1 MANATE
7 QNQFDQAVRLIEP
20 GDSVVGGAGA
30 PVNQPLQALAN
41 RTIWLKNQ
49 TEALQTAS
57 EGKAASATEI
67 QAGNG
72 LTGGGSL
79 AQSRTIALATP
90 GQITATSQ
98 NAVQENSH
106 THAIDTATTTRAGI
120 VQLDNTVSE
129 AENTAATPKAV
140 KAAYDKAVAAT
151 ATANLKVSLTG
162 DQTIIGQKTF
172 TAATQ
177 FQSGIH
183 LSANQTHWNGGYKAY
198 IGADNDNAHIVFG
211 DDTLRL
217 HGANNR
223 ISYNNHDIFHKANKP
238 RFGEDIE
245 GKPNTLSGYG
255 IGNFKVETFQGDL
268 NTLKTD
274 GIYSLPTAVGSSN
287 LPVENTAC
295 HIQVIAGTQPG
306 RCRQLGYPAYT
317 SDVYERHQVSSANDN
332 WSAWKKLNSDGI
344 PVGAIVSFPKA
355 VQNPAGYLKANGT
368 TFAQNTFPDLY
379 RALGNTNKLP
389 DLSRT
394 DIGITAWFPS
404 DQIPSGWLSF
414 DDIRTRVTE
423 SAYPELYR
431 LLVAQYGSIRNVP
444 QAEDRFIRNAG
455 NGLAV
460 GTKQEDEIKRHVHK
474 VFSHWVNH
482 PHAAALGYE
491 DRNERQRSALVS
503 TWTDENL
510 SDNGF
515 LTPRLDSKMATGG
528 DENRPKA
535 LVLKLCIKAA
545 DTLGEAVFWIKSH
558 GETVNAGA
566 LDAGTL
572 AQGLQ
577 DKADR
582 DHTHTA
588 AQIQGLDEKI
598 STAVAAQFTRQTIG
612 GVDIVRFPDGTMIQ
626 TGSYRFTRSGGP
638 IENEVVFPVAFADGN
653 VKCFVSERHSGRT
666 NSKGQFNWLF
676 IRAKN
681 HAAAI
686 ITNWYEGS
694 CDWMAIGK
702 AASENTAG
710 SPSTVPGI
718 DEETLRGINEDALNE
733 IRRWADR
740 GFQ

>member
-1 MANATE
+1 MGGPDGIDNR
-7 QNQFDQAVRLIEP
+7 QAK
-20 GDSVVGGAGA
+20 
-30 PVNQPLQALAN
+30 QLAN
-41 RTIWLKNQ
+41 RTLWLKKQ

-57 EGKAASATEI
+57 DDKAAASTAI
-67 QAGNG
+67 NAGGG

-79 AQSRTIALATP
+79 AQSRTIALGAP

-140 KAAYDKAVAAT
+140 KTALDQALAAAA
-151 ATANLKVSLTG
+151 AANLKVSLSG
-162 DQTIIGQKTF
+162 DQTVNGQKTF
-172 TAATQ
+172 TAQTQ

-183 LSANQTHWNGGYKAY
+183 LSANQTNWNGGHKAY
-198 IGADNDNAHIVFG
+198 IGADADNAHIVFG

-217 HGANNR
+217 HSANNR

-238 RFGEDIE
+238 RFAEDIE

-255 IGNFKVETFQGDL
+255 IGNFKVETFRGDL

-306 RCRQLGYPAYT
+306 WCRQLGYPAYT

-355 VQNPAGYLKANGT
+355 VRNPAGYLRADST

-379 RALGNTNKLP
+379 RALGNSNRLP

-404 DQIPSGWLSF
+404 DQIPTGWLAF

-423 SAYPELYR
+423 TAYPELYR
-431 LLVAQYGSIRNVP
+431 LLTGKYGSIQNVT

-455 NGLAV
+455 NSLAV
-460 GTKQEDEIKRHVHK
+460 GTKQEDEIKRHTHK
-474 VFSHWVNH
+474 VFSHWTSHTDV
-482 PHAAALGYE
+482 AAVGYE
-491 DRNERQRSALVS
+491 DGNERQRSALVS

-653 VKCFVSERHSGRT
+653 VKCFVSERHSERVTGDRR
-666 NSKGQFNWLF
+666 QHNWLF

-702 AASENTAG
+702 AASGNAAS
-710 SPSTVPGI
+710 SPIVPEIPETNEEPQRESGRTSTGPRNRRRHRDGLL
-718 DEETLRGINEDALNE
+718 EALQ
-733 IRRWADR
+733 D
-740 GFQ
+740 